1 MTAAAELRRQQ
12 QLHDLSIDWRNSSI
26 DAEVLDLLVTVRE
39 GTPLAQML
47 ALTLSLQIGILFRHF
62 EADVDSVSWHLDRV
76 IATRAQSGTA
86 VPAPLVHTAQ
96 QAPAGRVDLS
106 VRTGTRDQKAV
117 RDARGLR
124 RNGWTRVGASVCGRG
139 VSGGRHQV
147 CQLDR
152 DESVREAGKNQR
164 ETRTFSPS

>member
-1 MTAAAELRRQQ
+1 MVKVSSSMRKGLDGGCRRVTPTAAAARSLDRLA
-12 QLHDLSIDWRNSSI
+12 QLESI
-26 DAEVLDLLVTVRE
+26 DAEVLDVWVTVRE

-47 ALTLSLQIGILFRHF
+47 GMTLSLQIRVLLRHF
-62 EADVDSVSWHLDRV
+62 EADVDSLFWDLDRV

-106 VRTGTRDQKAV
+106 VRTGTRDEEAV

-124 RNGWTRVGASVCGRG
+124 RR
-139 VSGGRHQV
+139 SG
-147 CQLDR
+147 
-152 DESVREAGKNQR
+152 
-164 ETRTFSPS
+164 